1 MATDVKQGLDDASSK
16 VVSYGATISV
26 QETEKKLKKLSSG
39 DNFELSKSEAVKQLN
54 SMGDVKQRAQT
65 QIKNQ
70 FEELIDLFK
79 LSMPSNPA
87 KNSKSIDFLL
97 KQILLASQNTKSRI
111 SEVLVE
117 ESMKV
122 AGCSQEQTFEGNDD
136 NSGPNKIYVRVNQID
151 LFKLLKKDPEEG
163 FNSILYE
170 LNNPVNGAQPY
181 SMDKELY
188 NRLQNEGFSFSDEY
202 GSDYIGSANNPIM
215 NISYVT
221 SYVKNG
227 TTYYGNFYEITLR
240 NRPNLNRVSDF
251 LRDYYGSIDFLNFDG
266 LSVKIMNSL
275 TNFIDISA
283 NVTTSEKEEQSKFE
297 KIVQRILG
305 LCFDNNQEIDVSGN
319 AKNSALE
326 TLDQSFFEM
335 DSIDLRNIEDE
346 VNNMVNGVTE
356 FEDCDNIKVPV
367 NVESLSNS
375 IKNMSL
381 LPENEKID
389 YFIEEVVDNMS
400 KDDNWKL
407 QLPDGLN
414 INVSIKS
421 GILKII
427 PQSVVLTILSPKVLL
442 GLMVILKSLGSV
454 IIDEIEGFET
464 FMRNMKSFLINL
476 VSRIGAIFIEELFK
490 LLKVNLRQLVETLLI
505 EIVKESKNAQL
516 SIITSI
522 IYALIQI
529 VSGIVDWRQCKSVVD
544 EILNL
549 LKLIPTGGS
558 TGIPNFALA
567 SANLLPGYSPTRAMA
582 NVTENLQKL
591 GLPTGDMPDGS
602 PNLMLPSIF
611 QQLKG
616 NNQESLNNSKTEVW
630 VPPTAVAAFGGGV
643 TFPIKAVGKSY

>member
-1 MATDVKQGLDDASSK
+1 
-16 VVSYGATISV
+16 
-26 QETEKKLKKLSSG
+26 
-39 DNFELSKSEAVKQLN
+39 
-54 SMGDVKQRAQT
+54 MGDVKQRAQT

-79 LSMPSNPA
+79 LSMPSKPA

-326 TLDQSFFEM
+326 TLDESFFEM
-335 DSIDLRNIEDE
+335 DPIDLRNIEDE

-356 FEDCDNIKVPV
+356 FEDCDNVKVPV

-375 IKNMSL
+375 IENMSL

-400 KDDNWKL
+400 KDENWKL

-414 INVSIKS
+414 INASIKS
-421 GILKII
+421 GILKVI

-442 GLMVILKSLGSV
+442 GLMVILKSLGSA

-490 LLKVNLRQLVETLLI
+490 LLKVNLR
-505 EIVKESKNAQL
+505 A
-516 SIITSI
+516 
-522 IYALIQI
+522 
-529 VSGIVDWRQCKSVVD
+529 VS
-544 EILNL
+544 
-549 LKLIPTGGS
+549 
-558 TGIPNFALA
+558 
-567 SANLLPGYSPTRAMA
+567 
-582 NVTENLQKL
+582 
-591 GLPTGDMPDGS
+591 
-602 PNLMLPSIF
+602 
-611 QQLKG
+611 
-616 NNQESLNNSKTEVW
+616 
-630 VPPTAVAAFGGGV
+630 
-643 TFPIKAVGKSY
+643 